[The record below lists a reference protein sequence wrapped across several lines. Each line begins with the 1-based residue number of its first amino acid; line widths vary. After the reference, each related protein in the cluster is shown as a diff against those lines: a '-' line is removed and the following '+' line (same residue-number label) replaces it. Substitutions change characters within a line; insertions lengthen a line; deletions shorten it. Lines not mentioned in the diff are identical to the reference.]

1 MESTILNFRTSPWR
15 FAVRGTF
22 YFLSA
27 KLAIDSVMSFFDA
40 LFTFLF
46 GVALPSWDVYSDM
59 FFSLTLII
67 PRCYD
72 FVGHQY
78 YEKYLNWSRKCIIFR
93 DIYDK
98 SEILLKMF

>member
-27 KLAIDSVMSFFDA
+27 KFAIDSVMSFFDA

-46 GVALPSWDVYSDM
+46 GVALPSWDVYSDVI
-59 FFSLTLII
+59 FGYTLSN
-67 PRCYD
+67 PRCNYWDYD
-72 FVGHQY
+72 EAYQY
-78 YEKYLNWSRKCIIFR
+78 YEIKHNWSGKCIIL
-93 DIYDK
+93 
-98 SEILLKMF
+98 EA

>member
-46 GVALPSWDVYSDM
+46 GVALPSWDVYSDVI
-59 FFSLTLII
+59 FGYTLSN
-67 PRCYD
+67 PRCNYWDYD
-72 FVGHQY
+72 EAYQY
-78 YEKYLNWSRKCIIFR
+78 YQHKHNLSRKCIIL
-93 DIYDK
+93 
-98 SEILLKMF
+98 EA